1 MSNGQPLKAQGE
13 PVAGFPIRFEW
24 QTGILYELIDRQ
36 VELITQDIS
45 RARSEGRLVVYL
57 SCPISKRGGGHDR
70 TNVEIAHH
78 TARRVTT
85 EWGHRFWLLN
95 PAAYQLES
103 REGTSLLQ
111 QHANARARE
120 RGEQPIDV
128 RTLKP
133 EGGDYMRMWT
143 RVLVEDDGRDARMNL
158 GGYFDAYYFL
168 GPTDV
173 IDFFSKSGA
182 TTLTSG
188 VEEYFAS
195 KFTIDPE
202 FCRDFSPTTK
212 PDGNPLSDSER
223 DAQWKRLRREFFRY
237 YTIRA
242 SASYSKGAH
251 DEWEILRVLN
261 KKRLAVLGIGEQI
274 AGYYDGQALAMGD
287 MEAIVTRGYALPD
300 SPASPPLTGEVT
312 RKDGDHDP
320 GTARPEV
327 IE

>member
-1 MSNGQPLKAQGE
+1 MSSVQPSRMQGE
-13 PVAGFPIRFEW
+13 PVPGFPLRFEW
-24 QTGILYELIDRQ
+24 QTGILYELIDLQ
-36 VELITQDIS
+36 VDLIKQDIF

-57 SCPISKRGGGHDR
+57 SCPISSRGGGHQR
-70 TNVEIAHH
+70 TNAEIAHH

-111 QHANARARE
+111 QHANAYVRE
-120 RGEQPIDV
+120 RGEQLIDV
-128 RTLKP
+128 RTLTP

-143 RVLVEDDGRDARMNL
+143 RVLVEDDGKDVRKNL

-173 IDFFSKSGA
+173 VDFFAKSGA

-202 FCRDFSPTTK
+202 FSRDFSPTTK
-212 PDGNPLSDSER
+212 TDGTPLSDAER
-223 DAQWKRLRREFFRY
+223 DAEWGRLRSEFFRY

-242 SASYSKGAH
+242 SASYSKGSH
-251 DEWEILRVLN
+251 DEWEILRLLN
-261 KKRLAVLGIGEQI
+261 KSRMAVLGIGEQI
-274 AGYYDGQALAMGD
+274 AGYYDGQSLTMGD
-287 MEAIVTRGYALPD
+287 MEAIVTRGYALPAL
-300 SPASPPLTGEVT
+300 PPSPP
-312 RKDGDHDP
+312 
-320 GTARPEV
+320 
-327 IE
+327 